1 MKPIFSKKR
10 ILSAI
15 FILALL
21 SGSVLLCACSS
32 AEYPDAERI
41 FLSSDTSVTSSSRMT
56 GSTAQT
62 TSDATV
68 LHTTSATRAETTA
81 TSATRAETTATSA
94 TRAETTAT
102 SATRTETTAT
112 TTVGQTTNPAE
123 MTPPEPSGST
133 SEAESTTSKPQETTS
148 ATESHDKTVSMVF
161 TETVEIPYETETRYS
176 DSYYDDEIILLRE
189 GIPGIKVYTTTRLYR
204 EGREVGSFVSEH
216 TETYP
221 QDEIVII
228 GTKISYTSDF
238 ETRRSDLPYTTER
251 IEDNTLPYGEEN
263 VITQGKK
270 GTLTEVYEIIYY
282 RGAKQEEILVSAD
295 RTEPV
300 NEVISVDTYITP

>member
-68 LHTTSATRAETTA
+68 LHT
-81 TSATRAETTATSA
+81 TSA

-189 GIPGIKVYTTTRLYR
+189 GIPGIKVYTTT
-204 EGREVGSFVSEH
+204 
-216 TETYP
+216 
-221 QDEIVII
+221 
-228 GTKISYTSDF
+228 
-238 ETRRSDLPYTTER
+238 
-251 IEDNTLPYGEEN
+251 
-263 VITQGKK
+263 
-270 GTLTEVYEIIYY
+270 
-282 RGAKQEEILVSAD
+282 
-295 RTEPV
+295 
-300 NEVISVDTYITP
+300 